1 MRIQSCVRAL
11 AACALALGVEA
22 CAAERQLILH
32 SDPPGATVRLDDR
45 IVGTTPYEEDFLAY
59 GTRRVTLYRTGYRTY
74 SERIKLRPPW
84 YGRFPFD
91 IISEVLLPVGWK
103 DVHSYEYELELAS
116 SEVTVPDLDAVLERA
131 RALRMAE
138 PEGPRPK
145 TASPPVSTP
154 PVSNPPAPTPPPQ
167 DPPR

>member
-1 MRIQSCVRAL
+1 MRIPSCVRAL
-11 AACALALGVEA
+11 AVCTLTLAVQG
-22 CAAERQLILH
+22 CAAERQLIIQ

-45 IVGTTPYEEDFLAY
+45 IVGTTPYEEDFLSY
-59 GTRRVTLYRTGYRTY
+59 GTRRVTLYRTGYRTH

-91 IISEVLLPVGWK
+91 IISEVLIPLGWK
-103 DVHSYEYELELAS
+103 DVHRYEYELEFATT
-116 SEVTVPDLDAVLERA
+116 EVTVPDLDAVLERA

-145 TASPPVSTP
+145 TASPP
-154 PVSNPPAPTPPPQ
+154 AQ
-167 DPPR
+167 DPPK